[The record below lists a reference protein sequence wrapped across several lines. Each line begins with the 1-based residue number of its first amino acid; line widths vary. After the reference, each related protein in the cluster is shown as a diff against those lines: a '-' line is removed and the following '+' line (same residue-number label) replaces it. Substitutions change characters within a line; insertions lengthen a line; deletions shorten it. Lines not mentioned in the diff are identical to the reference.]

1 MPAYITHYTCG
12 ILNYR
17 DLKDGN
23 VKNRIKSQPHAY
35 CVGLAGPD
43 VFFYDFFDLLRPGTS
58 IGTML
63 HEENTGLFLKNLFL
77 CTNSFAGK
85 QREIA
90 LSYYIGFVGHYMLDC
105 NAHPLVYEVTG
116 NDNKKNLA
124 AHFRYEGAMDVYI
137 AGEFLR
143 RDVAKISA
151 PRLTHLN
158 RTEQV
163 TIKKLLKKALNL
175 TYKERHPISHL
186 QISINF
192 FCYHLITF
200 LIKDDSGIR
209 ERLYGPIEK
218 RLLGFSFSSALF
230 VNDNTYD
237 VTKTDYLMFRERF
250 KQGLQDYKAC
260 MKILEDVLQEKTD
273 RQKLFDCIGNRS
285 YHTGEDVS

>member
-137 AGEFLR
+137 AWEFLS
-143 RDVAKISA
+143 RDVEKISA

-175 TYKERHPISHL
+175 TYKERNLISHL

>member
-17 DLKDGN
+17 DLKDES
-23 VKNRIKSQPHAY
+23 VKDIIRRHPHAY

-43 VFFYDFFDLLRPGTS
+43 VFFYDFFDLIRPGTS

-77 CTNSFAGK
+77 SANSFTGR

-90 LSYYIGFVGHYMLDC
+90 ISYYAGFVGHYVLDC

-116 NDNKKNLA
+116 NGTQKNLA

-137 AGEFLR
+137 VREFLG
-143 RDVAKISA
+143 RDVTKISA
-151 PRLTHLN
+151 PRLTHLK
-158 RTEQV
+158 RSEEA
-163 TIKKLLKKALNL
+163 TIKRLLKSALNL
-175 TYKERHPISHL
+175 TYQDRHPISYL

-192 FCYHLITF
+192 FCYHAITF
-200 LIKDDSGIR
+200 LIKDDSGVR
-209 ERLYGPIEK
+209 EKLYGPIERK
-218 RLLGFSFSSALF
+218 LLGFAFASALF
-230 VNDNTYD
+230 VNNNTYD

-250 KQGLQDYKAC
+250 KQGLQDFEAC
-260 MKILEDVLQEKTD
+260 MSVLGDVLQEKAD
-273 RQKLFDCIGNRS
+273 NKKLFDCIGSRS
-285 YHTGEDVS
+285 YHTGEDI